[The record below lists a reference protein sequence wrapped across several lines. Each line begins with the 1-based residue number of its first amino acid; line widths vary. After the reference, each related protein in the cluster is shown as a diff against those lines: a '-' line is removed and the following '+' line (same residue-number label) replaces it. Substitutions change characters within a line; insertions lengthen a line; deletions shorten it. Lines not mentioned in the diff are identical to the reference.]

1 MEFLRKYQQYWFVAL
16 IILIIFTGIVVNMIT
31 RPDETA
37 MVDSNL
43 QSFLEQQDK
52 PIAES
57 STEVSHAIY
66 VDIKGAVASEGVYEM
81 AEGSRV
87 MDVIEQAGG
96 VLEFADMSKVN
107 LAQLVYDEM
116 VLYVPKQGEENY
128 DLQHSLI
135 GKEKDKDK
143 VDLNR
148 ATMAELE
155 SLPGIGVKK
164 AEAILSYREEY
175 GSFQA
180 VEDLLK
186 ISGIGEKSLEKL
198 LEYVVVR

>member
-16 IILIIFTGIVVNMIT
+16 IILIILTGIVVNMIT

-37 MVDSNL
+37 IVDSSL
-43 QSFLEQQDK
+43 PSFLEQQDK

-57 STEVSHAIY
+57 STEVSHVIY
-66 VDIKGAVASEGVYEM
+66 VDIKGAVTSEGVYEM

-96 VLEFADMSKVN
+96 ALELADMSKVN

-116 VLYVPKQGEENY
+116 VLYVPKQGEEGY
-128 DLQHSLI
+128 DLQYSLME
-135 GKEKDKDK
+135 KEKDK

-155 SLPGIGVKK
+155 SLPGIGGKK
-164 AEAILSYREEY
+164 AEAIISYREEY
-175 GSFQA
+175 GSFHT